1 MAIKIITTAQSVNK
15 VKVLVYGFAGVG
27 KTRLCATTKNNLILS
42 AEGGLLSLADED
54 IPVIEIKSMEN
65 LNEAFMF
72 LKDSKEAAAYETVS
86 LDSLSDIA
94 EVCLSTAKAETK
106 DPRQAYG
113 ELGDKMSVI
122 IRAFRDLPN
131 HNIYFTAKVKR
142 LTDDFGVTQHVPS
155 MPGNMLVTA
164 LPYFFDEVLA
174 LRTAQ
179 TEEGTP
185 YSYLQ
190 TSRDLYWEAKDRSGK
205 LDFMEEPNLEK
216 LFNKI
221 RGNKTNGKGGE
232 KKVVEKAAV
241 EKETTTAKK

>member
-1 MAIKIITTAQSVNK
+1 MAIKITTTAQAPNK

-27 KTRLCATTKNNLILS
+27 KTRLCATAKNNIILS
-42 AEGGLLSLADED
+42 AEAGLLSLADEN
-54 IPVIEIKSMEN
+54 IPVIEINSMEN

-72 LKDSKEAAAYETVS
+72 LKDSKDASAYETVS

-94 EVCLSTAKAETK
+94 EVCLSTAKLEHK

-155 MPGNMLVTA
+155 MPGSMLVSA

-221 RGNKTNGKGGE
+221 KGNKTKEKGGE
-232 KKVVEKAAV
+232 KKVVEKETA
-241 EKETTTAKK
+241 TTTKK